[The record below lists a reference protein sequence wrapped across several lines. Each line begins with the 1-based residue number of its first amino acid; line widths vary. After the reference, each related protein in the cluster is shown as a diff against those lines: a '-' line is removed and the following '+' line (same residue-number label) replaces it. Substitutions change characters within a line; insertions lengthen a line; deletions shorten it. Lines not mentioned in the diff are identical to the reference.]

1 MSATAAPSAASLSA
15 AAAFD
20 GSSAPRLTSVPAPSP
35 GPVAGGPRHDL
46 TELPDGIEVQRA
58 VSKGRRCLVTRD
70 EFHRDAAT
78 LTLAIGGSGLV
89 AEPKEFSTGSVGWWL
104 NGKASIAVG
113 ERMVAVQISGQMVAV
128 GTKGKDNT
136 ALFAA
141 MKPFS
146 VGIGPVAAAQNMMGA
161 ARDYEKTGS
170 FGWYVNGKAV
180 VMVGNEVVTVQ
191 VGVNAVV
198 VGSKDAD

>member
-1 MSATAAPSAASLSA
+1 MSSATAPSAPSLSA
-15 AAAFD
+15 ASAFD
-20 GSSAPRLTSVPAPSP
+20 GSTPRLTSVPTTGP
-35 GPVAGGPRHDL
+35 GPVAGGPRHGL

-58 VSKGRRCLVTRD
+58 VSSKGRKCPVSRD
-70 EFHRDAAT
+70 EFHRSAAT